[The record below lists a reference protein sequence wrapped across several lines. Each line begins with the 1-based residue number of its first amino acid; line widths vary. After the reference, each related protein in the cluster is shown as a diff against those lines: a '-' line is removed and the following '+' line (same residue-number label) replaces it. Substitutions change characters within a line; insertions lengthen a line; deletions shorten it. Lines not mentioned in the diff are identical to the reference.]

1 MTRQTMT
8 YGDYLSLEQ
17 LLSAQH
23 PQSDHHDE
31 MLFILIHQVSELWMK
46 LALHELHAAQQAI
59 MADHL
64 PESLKML
71 ARIKVIQ
78 KQLIEAWSTLGTM
91 TPSEYVGFRDQLG
104 SSSGFQSAQYREL
117 EFKLGNK
124 NPYML
129 HMHERT
135 PEVHAR
141 LKEAF
146 ETPGVYDTVLM
157 LLDRRGFQVK
167 DALRE
172 DFTQPYEAHESVLE
186 AWKQVYTHPEKHW
199 DLYNLAEKLI
209 DLEDAFQQWRFKHL
223 RTVMR
228 IIGEKPGTGGTS
240 GIGYLKKA
248 LDYQFFPELWQ
259 VRTLL

>member
-1 MTRQTMT
+1 MT

-59 MADHL
+59 TEDRL

-71 ARIKVIQ
+71 ARVKVIQ
-78 KQLIEAWSTLGTM
+78 KQLIEAWSTLSTM

-135 PEVHAR
+135 PEVHGR
-141 LKEAF
+141 LKAAF
-146 ETPGVYDTVLM
+146 ETPSLYDTTLM
-157 LLDRRGFQVK
+157 LLSHRGFEVR
-167 DALRE
+167 DALRQ
-172 DFTQPYEAHESVLE
+172 DFTEPYQAHDSVLA
-186 AWKQVYTHPEKHW
+186 AWKEVYTHPEHHW

-209 DLEDAFQQWRFKHL
+209 DMEDAFQQWRFKHL

-248 LDYQFFPELWQ
+248 LDYQFFPELWE